1 MAALFGTRDIVVSAG
16 RWYLVEYVISGLED
30 SAGRPFVIGVGG
42 SARPGST
49 TDCAL
54 RVALAAAERGGAAT
68 RLFDGA
74 FLAGLPHYA
83 PGSPDRTDDALRL
96 LAAVRSADGVL
107 IASPGYHG
115 GVSGLVK
122 NALDYI
128 EDLREDERPYLDGRA
143 VGCIVTAFGAQAS
156 ASTLAGLRSVVHA
169 LRAWPTPLGVALNT
183 AEGIFDAAGDCT
195 DQKASTQ
202 LELVAHQVVTFAGTR
217 HRVPVADTP

>member
-1 MAALFGTRDIVVSAG
+1 MDSVT
-16 RWYLVEYVISGLED
+16 SGLDD
-30 SAGRPFVIGVGG
+30 SADRPFVIGVGG

-54 RVALAAAERGGAAT
+54 RVALAAAERAGART
-68 RLFDGA
+68 SLFDGA
-74 FLAGLPHYA
+74 FLARLPHYA
-83 PGSPDRTDDALRL
+83 PGSPDRTPEARQLLGALRL
-96 LAAVRSADGVL
+96 ADGVL

-128 EDLREDERPYLDGRA
+128 EDLREDERPYLDERA
-143 VGCIVTAFGAQAS
+143 VGCIVTALGAQAS

-183 AEGIFDAAGDCT
+183 AGGIFDAAGDCT
-195 DQKASTQ
+195 DEKASSQ
-202 LELVAHQVVTFAGTR
+202 LELVARQVVAFAGPR
-217 HRVPVADTP
+217 ARVPVADTT